1 MYAYI
6 YSNSCARDMA
16 HSTNAQM
23 QKANYEAFRYYA
35 AFRLLCRLKVSEHAN
50 AKVLGLKLLV
60 SAALSYEC

>member
-1 MYAYI
+1 
-6 YSNSCARDMA
+6 MA